1 MTRLTSRVLSLV
13 SNSGLRTVA
22 WPTSASTAVP
32 PRAGFGTV
40 ATGWHPTSA
49 RAAANPATAS
59 LGTLAR
65 GMPADP
71 DVGDRA
77 DQEPCD
83 EDPGGPVDLP
93 LQASPRAVAAA
104 QARVPA
110 ADRAAEARGFRGL
123 DQHPRREKHSEDR
136 LRDDERVLKLIHGI
150 RRFYLAAR

>member
-1 MTRLTSRVLSLV
+1 MTRLTSRVLSLD

-59 LGTLAR
+59 LGTLPR

-83 EDPGGPVDLP
+83 EDPRGPVDLP
-93 LQASPRAVAAA
+93 LEAPPRAVAAA
-104 QARVPA
+104 KARVPT
-110 ADRAAEARGFRGL
+110 ADRAAEARGLRRL
-123 DQHPRREKHSEDR
+123 EQHPRREKHGEDR
-136 LRDDERVLKLIHGI
+136 LRDDKHVLKLNHGTL
-150 RRFYLAAR
+150 RFYLAAR

>member
-49 RAAANPATAS
+49 SAAANPAAAS
-59 LGTLAR
+59 LGTLPR

-77 DQEPCD
+77 DEEPCD
-83 EDPGGPVDLP
+83 EDPRGPVDLP
-93 LQASPRAVAAA
+93 LEAAPRAVAAA
-104 QARVPA
+104 QAGVPA
-110 ADRAAEARGFRGL
+110 ADRATEARGLRRL
-123 DQHPRREKHSEDR
+123 DEHPRRQKHGEDR
-136 LRDDERVLKLIHGI
+136 LRDDERVLKLSHGT